1 MPDPDNF
8 HIKDEDIKNF
18 ENCGDFV
25 NGKFID
31 DVTQC
36 GIFVVVDVIV

>member
-25 NGKFID
+25 NGKSE
-31 DVTQC
+31 
-36 GIFVVVDVIV
+36 